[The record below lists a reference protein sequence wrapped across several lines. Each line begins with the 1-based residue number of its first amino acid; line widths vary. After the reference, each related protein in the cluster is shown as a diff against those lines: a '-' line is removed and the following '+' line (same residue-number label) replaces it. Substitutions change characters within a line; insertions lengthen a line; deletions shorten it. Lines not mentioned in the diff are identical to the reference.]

1 MTRKAETVPSNKC
14 LIRQNLISEK
24 VLEKEREREGRILTG
39 TPLYPNCL
47 KSGILSGIWLG
58 VDEQPVP
65 YT

>member
-1 MTRKAETVPSNKC
+1 MTRKAETVSSNKC

-24 VLEKEREREGRILTG
+24 EREREGRILTR